1 LNNHADN
8 QRVRLLPNPCTFA
21 INEIVIS
28 LSAVDILFHLRREE
42 LVQKAE
48 EADPEPSQAA
58 ESKDTMAGLVRHVLG
73 QRNFY
78 PIFPPTETHASEVNL
93 DVTHFGLLKMDG
105 PQPDLLI
112 LPSKLKH
119 FSKVSHA
126 LLVDM
131 GLVLMV
137 QIVDSTLVVNPS
149 HLAKAHSAGTF
160 AKITVHPMKRSEL
173 GDGSGM
179 DLDEDLRDHAL
190 YDRARSEIWRI

>member
-1 LNNHADN
+1 
-8 QRVRLLPNPCTFA
+8 
-21 INEIVIS
+21 
-28 LSAVDILFHLRREE
+28 
-42 LVQKAE
+42 
-48 EADPEPSQAA
+48 
-58 ESKDTMAGLVRHVLG
+58 MAGLVRHVLG

-78 PIFPPTETHASEVNL
+78 PIFPPTEAHASEVNL
-93 DVTHFGLLKMDG
+93 DVTHFGLLKMEG

-119 FSKVSHA
+119 FSKVSCSSCA
-126 LLVDM
+126 AQRRASLIY
-131 GLVLMV
+131 

-173 GDGSGM
+173 GNDSGM